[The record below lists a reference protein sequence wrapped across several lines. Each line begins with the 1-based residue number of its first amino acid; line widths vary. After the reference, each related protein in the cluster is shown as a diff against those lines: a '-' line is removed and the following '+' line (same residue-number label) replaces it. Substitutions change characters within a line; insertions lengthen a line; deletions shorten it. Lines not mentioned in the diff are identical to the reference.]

1 MRARRWKEGKG
12 GSVEVQCDDEER
24 GTNNQRE
31 IQCPRQGGSAHDRSL
46 CSRFIFTLLFLAVL
60 QFNNGV
66 PLNNM
71 KVEEMG

>member
-1 MRARRWKEGKG
+1 LRARRWKEGKG

-31 IQCPRQGGSAHDRSL
+31 NQCPRRW
-46 CSRFIFTLLFLAVL
+46 CSQLEFVL
-60 QFNNGV
+60 QVYPHLVYFLHCYDFNNGV

-71 KVEEMG
+71 KVEGMG